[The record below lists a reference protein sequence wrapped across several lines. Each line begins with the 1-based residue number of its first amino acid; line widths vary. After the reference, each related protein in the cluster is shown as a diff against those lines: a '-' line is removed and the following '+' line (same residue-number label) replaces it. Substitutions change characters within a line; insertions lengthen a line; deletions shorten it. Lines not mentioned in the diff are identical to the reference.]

1 MVNGSARR
9 LKGADPSAVGLSPSE
24 AAPILTGMTDFASIR
39 DSADPGSNRASAGA
53 CDWPGCDCEGQHRAP
68 KSPAKL
74 QDFYWF
80 CLEHIRAYN
89 TAWNYYEGMDEDEIE
104 REIRKDTCWRRP
116 TWPMGA
122 PRGIGGGMG
131 RFDDPI
137 GVFETASSDPG
148 DAPGRAQPD
157 ARTPEGR
164 AYRTLGLRPPT
175 TLTELKA
182 RYKHLVKRLHPDVNG
197 GDKDAEDRLKEINQA
212 YASLKSHLAG

>member
-1 MVNGSARR
+1 
-9 LKGADPSAVGLSPSE
+9 
-24 AAPILTGMTDFASIR
+24 MTDFASIR
-39 DSADPGSNRASAGA
+39 GMADPDPNRAPTGG
-53 CDWPGCDCEGQHRAP
+53 CDWPGCHCEGQHRAP
-68 KSPAKL
+68 KSPSAL
-74 QDFYWF
+74 HEYYWF

-89 TAWNYYEGMDEDEIE
+89 TAWNYYEGMDEAEIE
-104 REIRKDTCWRRP
+104 HEIRKDTCWRRP

-122 PRGIGGGMG
+122 SRGSGGRAG
-131 RFDDPI
+131 RFDDAF
-137 GVFETASSDPG
+137 GVFEAVSPETG
-148 DAPGRAQPD
+148 DKQAPQPD

-175 TLTELKA
+175 SLTELKA